1 MRKILLVLSLV
12 LLLNLSLVSAI
23 TEQEINE
30 ARDLL
35 DSNVSC
41 DKLTNEQLEIIGEYY
56 MEQMHP
62 GDGHELMH
70 KMMGLEEGSEAEKQF
85 HVNMAKRLYCNENVY
100 LGYGM
105 MGSGMMQGGL
115 HGGMMGSG
123 LIQSM
128 MGNNS
133 LGYGVPFQNY
143 GYWSILDILYAV
155 LLIGLIALVFLGV
168 FKLWK
173 DINEK
178 KAKK

>member
-70 KMMGLEEGSEAEKQF
+70 KMMGLGEDSEAEKQF
-85 HVNMAKRLYCNENVY
+85 HISIAKRLYCNEEIDATMGMMGGSMMNMMM
-100 LGYGM
+100 GNNM
-105 MGSGMMQGGL
+105 MGSGGMNMMNYGTF
-115 HGGMMGSG
+115 GGMMGSG
-123 LIQSM
+123 
-128 MGNNS
+128 
-133 LGYGVPFQNY
+133 Y
-143 GYWSILDILYAV
+143 GYWTFLNALYLI
-155 LLIGLIALVFLGV
+155 LLIGLIVLVYFWIA
-168 FKLWK
+168 KLWK
-173 DINEK
+173 EMHEK
-178 KAKK
+178 KK